1 ILKHQAEQK
10 GHKELQKK
18 MRRKTITAVT
28 FLAEALVDHL
38 IVRVAQAS
46 MNQRKL
52 DHESLQ
58 VQAAQSAKQTGQ
70 WIRMEENCKG
80 RKWGIWRTGLRA

>member
-1 ILKHQAEQK
+1 FGFHTSIRGDLAVCLLKEHQAEQK

-18 MRRKTITAVT
+18 MRRKTITAAT

-58 VQAAQSAKQTGQ
+58 VQAAQSAKQT
-70 WIRMEENCKG
+70 
-80 RKWGIWRTGLRA
+80 